1 MPVMPLM
8 LGFFQKSG
16 CFRMLMVKVGRWVR
30 IFELLTVAYVG
41 GGWMGGYGRIPC
53 LRNMWMT
60 LHTVYQF
67 IYPEDSLRLL
77 I

>member
-41 GGWMGGYGRIPC
+41 GGWGWVDG
-53 LRNMWMT
+53 W
-60 LHTVYQF
+60 VW
-67 IYPEDSLRLL
+67 
-77 I
+77 